1 MSNIFGSIQE
11 LIGLVFGLA
20 ALVLAVFG
28 FVDALRH
35 RPDAFTAAG
44 KLSKPIWLAIL
55 GVAVALAFY
64 TVLSPFSM
72 IWILAVVGAGS
83 TWPMCAPRCAGS
95 WGTAAEGAGPSL
107 DRRPRQGL
115 RPLSGISSPRQGR
128 GCTAD
133 QLTVISPSRHREG
146 PSSSGHP

>member
-1 MSNIFGSIQE
+1 MSNFFGSIQE

-44 KLSKPIWLAIL
+44 KLSKNIWLAIL
-55 GVAVALAFY
+55 GVAVALSFY

-72 IWILAVVGAGS
+72 IWILAVVGAGVYLADVR
-83 TWPMCAPRCAGS
+83 PA
-95 WGTAAEGAGPSL
+95 L
-107 DRRPRQGL
+107 RRVMGH
-115 RPLSGISSPRQGR
+115 GR
-128 GCTAD
+128 
-133 QLTVISPSRHREG
+133 
-146 PSSSGHP
+146 